1 MQNCQFRLVSWL
13 DFEYV
18 KKNILCVQCCGTF
31 ALFCRHACFFPP
43 ADLFPYCRTDPLDH
57 QNDSG
62 EFKQT
67 QGRILILLNTSL
79 KSLN

>member
-31 ALFCRHACFFPP
+31 ALFCRHACFFPQQICFHI
-43 ADLFPYCRTDPLDH
+43 AELTPLITKMTLESS
-57 QNDSG
+57 N
-62 EFKQT
+62 K
-67 QGRILILLNTSL
+67 L
-79 KSLN
+79 KD